1 MFVVELLAGWV
12 VFLQFFETWRR
23 DRFCLK
29 IDVVLKHVA
38 MVKLL

>member
-23 DRFCLK
+23 WVLLENRHSLK
-29 IDVVLKHVA
+29 QVA